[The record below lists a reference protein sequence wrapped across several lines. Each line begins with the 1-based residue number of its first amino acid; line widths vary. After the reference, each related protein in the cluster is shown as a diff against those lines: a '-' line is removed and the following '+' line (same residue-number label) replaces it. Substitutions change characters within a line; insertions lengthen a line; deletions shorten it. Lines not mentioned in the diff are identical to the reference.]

1 MPPPIPKKNNQP
13 DPDYEVI
20 EFGQQYSNAAPI
32 PIKIQGVIINYNFS
46 SKFLLQLIFLFLKV
60 NHVQMVL
67 NANCVVP
74 YLQLLNVSNVN
85 NIYFVLLVMICFIVI
100 PKGRLI

>member
-32 PIKIQGVIINYNFS
+32 PIKIEGGE
-46 SKFLLQLIFLFLKV
+46 
-60 NHVQMVL
+60 H
-67 NANCVVP
+67 
-74 YLQLLNVSNVN
+74 
-85 NIYFVLLVMICFIVI
+85 
-100 PKGRLI
+100 